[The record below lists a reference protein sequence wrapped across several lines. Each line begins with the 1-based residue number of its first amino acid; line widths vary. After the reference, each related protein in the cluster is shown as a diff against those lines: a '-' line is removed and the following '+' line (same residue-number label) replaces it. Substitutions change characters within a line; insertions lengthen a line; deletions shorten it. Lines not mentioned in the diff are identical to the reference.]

1 MNVSLII
8 ILIHIKS
15 GRLIYF
21 IKYLQ
26 QQKKTKQ
33 YFIHRS
39 LRARDLFFDDATHDN
54 KGRLQKQ
61 SEIF

>member
-1 MNVSLII
+1 MNVLLII

-15 GRLIYF
+15 GRLIYL
-21 IKYLQ
+21 IKYSQ
-26 QQKKTKQ
+26 EKSHEHH
-33 YFIHRS
+33 FICRS
-39 LRARDLFFDDATHDN
+39 LRARDPFFDDATHDN

>member
-1 MNVSLII
+1 MNASLTI
-8 ILIHIKS
+8 ILIHTKS
-15 GRLIYF
+15 GIFSHSIEYF
-21 IKYLQ
+21 ENHM
-26 QQKKTKQ
+26 THRV
-33 YFIHRS
+33 FRS

>member
-1 MNVSLII
+1 MNVLLII

-15 GRLIYF
+15 GIFIHLIN
-21 IKYLQ
+21 I
-26 QQKKTKQ
+26 QKKQT
-33 YFIHRS
+33 YCILRS
-39 LRARDLFFDDATHDN
+39 LRARNLFFDDTTHDN